1 MQQTT
6 CLLPGGYWD
15 AGGVLHRQ
23 ADLTALTGREE
34 ELVADKAVCAAAAAT
49 AVLARCV
56 RRIGTV
62 EPVTQEVA
70 RELLVGDRQYL
81 LIKLRQLT
89 FGDRVDA
96 TVRCPWPDCG
106 EPVDIDFT
114 ISEVPVKEVGP
125 FAALHDVELSPE
137 AAAASGLG
145 SSAVRARFRLPN
157 GGDQEALAP
166 LLARNEAEALTGLLC
181 RCIRGI
187 GGDDGASEERV
198 RNLSPEARVQIER
211 EMEKAAPGVDLT
223 LEAKCPQCARAFP
236 VPFDVQDFF
245 LGEAR
250 QSRDLLYREIHYL
263 AYHYHWSEQEIL
275 DMTRDKRRRYIEIL
289 SDEMEQLNS
298 ATG

>member
-15 AGGVLHRQ
+15 AAGVLHRQ
-23 ADLTALTGREE
+23 AQLTALTGREE
-34 ELVADKAVCAAAAAT
+34 ELLADKAVCAAAAAT

-81 LIKLRQLT
+81 LIKIRQLT
-89 FGDRVDA
+89 FGDRVEA
-96 TVRCPWPDCG
+96 VVRCPWPDCG
-106 EPVDIDFT
+106 ESVDIDFT
-114 ISEVPVKEVGP
+114 ISEVPMKNAGARAG
-125 FAALHDVELSPE
+125 FYDAELSPE

-145 SSAVRARFRLPN
+145 PGAVRARFRLPN

-166 LLARNEAEALTGLLC
+166 LLARNEAEALTRLLC
-181 RCIRGI
+181 RCVCGI
-187 GGDDGASEERV
+187 GADDSASEEQV

-236 VPFDVQDFF
+236 VPFDAQDFL

-250 QSRDLLYREIHYL
+250 QSRDLLQREIHYL
-263 AYHYHWSEQEIL
+263 AYHYHWSEREIL
-275 DMTRDKRRRYIEIL
+275 DMTRDKRHRYIEIL
-289 SDEMEQLNS
+289 SDEMERLNS